1 MSIHHLDPNAWYV
14 SAVPVGAA
22 IEDAGGYTG
31 TVVQTYPLGTSQ
43 RCLVTVSGDDVP
55 RHRDYG
61 RSEIVRVLNVE
72 REPMT
77 LMFAGSFSLK

>member
-1 MSIHHLDPNAWYV
+1 MIHSLDPRAWYV

-22 IEDAGGYTG
+22 IVDADGYAG
-31 TVVQTYPLGTSQ
+31 TVARAYSLGPRM

-61 RSEIVRVLNVE
+61 VSEIVRVTNLA
-72 REPMT
+72 RESHVIY
-77 LMFAGSFSLK
+77 AGSVAYR